1 MENFLNNT
9 LYKNNYL
16 SIDFN
21 SLIII
26 AVTILIFVLLIRIGR
41 KAYKKLILKAPNW
54 KNLLKFLYRLSIIL
68 ILLLSFTIILESI
81 GIAMADFLAM
91 NLLETKKFS
100 LTPSQLLFVIVI
112 IIFARAISMTL
123 KSIFT
128 NKTQNRENANYA
140 DLNVYKLINYIIW
153 ILAIALGLQTIGVNL
168 TILFAG
174 SAALLVGVGI
184 GMQQIFNDTISGII
198 LLFER
203 NLKVKDVVEVNGIVG
218 SVKDIG
224 IRTSRILSRDNI
236 EMIVPNSKLVSE
248 MVINWSYNDPKTRFF
263 LKVGVAYGSDINLVK
278 RNLMEIADAH
288 HLILK
293 KPAPIVFFNDFGDS
307 SLNFELGF
315 WTLKSLNHR
324 LILSD
329 LRYAVDKKFR
339 ENNIQ
344 IPFPQRDLHII
355 RQHNIQDINNQL
367 D

>member
-9 LYKNNYL
+9 LFKNNYL
-16 SIDFN
+16 SIDIK

-26 AVTILIFVLLIRIGR
+26 SITILIFVLIVIIGK
-41 KAYKKLILKAPNW
+41 KAYKKFTLKAPNW
-54 KNLLKFLYRLSIIL
+54 KTLSKFLYRLFIFLML
-68 ILLLSFTIILESI
+68 ILSFTIILESI
-81 GIAMADFLAM
+81 GIDMADFMAM
-91 NLLETKKFS
+91 NLLEINKFS
-100 LTPSQLLFVIVI
+100 LTPSHLLLVFVI
-112 IIFARAISMTL
+112 IIVARAISMTL
-123 KSIFT
+123 KSIYIS
-128 NKTQNRENANYA
+128 KIEKRKDSNYA

-153 ILAIALGLQTIGVNL
+153 ILAITLSLQFIGLNL

-203 NLKVKDVVEVNGIVG
+203 NLKIKDVVEVNGIIG

-224 IRTSRILSRDNI
+224 IRTSRILTRDNI

-248 MVINWSYNDPKTRFF
+248 TVINWSYNDPKTRFF
-263 LKVGVAYGSDINLVK
+263 LKVGVAYGSNVNLVK
-278 RNLMEIADAH
+278 KILMEVADTH
-288 HLILK
+288 SLVLK
-293 KPAPIVFFNDFGDS
+293 KPTPIVLFSDFGDS

-315 WTLKSLNHR
+315 WTHKSLKHR

-329 LRYAVDKKFR
+329 LRYVLDKKFR

-344 IPFPQRDLHII
+344 IPFPQRDVHII
-355 RQHNIQDINNQL
+355 K
-367 D
+367 